1 MFSISARLE
10 ANLELNDLLAAY
22 GLEKGGRVQR
32 FIDLYAP
39 PPREAGRR
47 QRRAHPLDASA
58 GWSRHGAAFS
68 IIISSVMRRRDAT
81 AKKVIDGCTPYVPAS
96 PDRTLEFSAQVSTEI
111 GSGQVIWNTPYAHY
125 QYMGIV
131 YGPNIPIL
139 EPETGILLGWF
150 SPPGRPKHPTDRELT
165 YDTSQNPMAGP
176 YWFER
181 AYEETVHWTVS
192 RIPWE
197 RPTA

>member
-1 MFSISARLE
+1 MFSISAKLE
-10 ANLELNDLLAAY
+10 ANLGPNDLLAAY

-32 FIDLYAP
+32 FID
-39 PPREAGRR
+39 
-47 QRRAHPLDASA
+47 Q
-58 GWSRHGAAFS
+58 
-68 IIISSVMRRRDAT
+68 
-81 AKKVIDGCTPYVPAS
+81 KVIDGCTPYVPAS

-111 GSGQVIWNTPYAHY
+111 GSGMVVWNTPYAHY

-139 EPETGILLGWF
+139 DPETGVLMGFF

-181 AYEETVHWTVS
+181 AKADHLTEWLDEARRVM
-192 RIPWE
+192 IQGE
-197 RPTA
+197 

>member
-10 ANLELNDLLAAY
+10 ANLDPNDLLMAY

-32 FIDLYAP
+32 FID
-39 PPREAGRR
+39 
-47 QRRAHPLDASA
+47 Q
-58 GWSRHGAAFS
+58 
-68 IIISSVMRRRDAT
+68 
-81 AKKVIDGCTPYVPAS
+81 KVIDGCTPYVPAS

-111 GSGQVIWNTPYAHY
+111 GSGMVVWNTPYAHY

-139 EPETGILLGWF
+139 EPETGILLGFF

-165 YDTSQNPMAGP
+165 YDTSQNPMAEP

-197 RPTA
+197 KRTT